1 MRTLIRRF
9 QENRA
14 SYVSGPYNETQI
26 RREFVDPLFT
36 ALGWDVANA
45 SGYAEAYKDVVH
57 EDAIVIGGMTK
68 APDYSFRVGG
78 ARKFFVETKRPAVKI
93 RDDAAAAF
101 QLRRYAW
108 SAKLPLSI
116 LTNFAEFSVYDCRVK
131 PERSDPAGT
140 ARILYLTCDE
150 YEARWD
156 ELAGIFAKE
165 SVLKGSFDRYAESTK
180 KKRGTAEVDAAFLK
194 EIEAWREEL
203 ARNIAL
209 RNPGLSQREL
219 NFAVQRTIDRIIF
232 LRICEDRGIEPYGG
246 LQALLNG
253 ENVYARLGELF
264 RRADERYNSG
274 LFHFRPEKGRAEPPD
289 ELTLGL
295 AVDDKV
301 VKDILRRLY
310 YPDSPYEFSVLP
322 ADILGQVYEQFLG
335 KVIRLTPGHRAVVEE
350 KPEVR
355 KAGGVYYTPTYI
367 VDYIVKNTVG
377 ELLQGK
383 TSQEVS
389 GFTPNWRPSKKLHP
403 LRVLDPACGS
413 GSFLLGA
420 YQYLLDWYRDR
431 YVEDGAEKYARGRN
445 PRLYRISLPSPAA
458 GRGVGGEGEWR
469 LTTAERKRILL
480 THIYGVDIDPQAV
493 EVTKLSLLLKV
504 LEGETQ
510 ETLDSFYRLFQER
523 ALPDLGAN
531 IKCGNSLIG
540 PDFYETAEAAG
551 LDREELLR
559 INPFDWHAEFP
570 EVFPSSASPSGRGE
584 GEGGGFDAVIGNP
597 PYIRIQALREFHAGQ
612 VEYLKRRYHAGSKGN
627 FDIYVLFVERGLEL
641 LNKTGR
647 LGFILPNKF
656 FIAKYGEPL
665 RKLLSEGR
673 HVSHIVHFGDQQV
686 FAGGTTYTALLFLD
700 KTGTGKCDFVQVDDL
715 AAWQTAGHARRRE
728 VKAERIMSQEWAF
741 LTENL
746 APVLEKL
753 DSFPHRLRDLTARMF
768 QGLITGADKVF
779 ILTDLGDGR
788 FFSAAL
794 QTEVALEPALM
805 HPLCKGSV
813 NIRRYTIDT
822 PTKSILF
829 PYRIADGRA
838 GLLSKQELA
847 ARYPMAWAYLSANR
861 PVLESRERGKWKHD
875 RWYAFGRSQNLAE
888 MDQVKILTPS
898 IARRASFTLDGKGRF
913 YFVGSGGGGGG
924 GYGLTLRREHGLS
937 YEYVLGLLNSI
948 LLDLY
953 LQSRSSR
960 FSGGF
965 YAYNRQYLEQLPI
978 RTIDFSDPADK
989 ARHDKMVELVQ
1000 RMLDLHKQ
1008 LAAAKTEHEK
1018 TALQRQIVATD
1029 HQIDRLVYDLYGL
1042 TADEIRIVEEGTQE

>member
-1 MRTLIRRF
+1 MAAPREVRALIQRF

-14 SYVSGPYNETQI
+14 SYLSGPYNETQT
-26 RREFVDPLFT
+26 RREFVDPFFT

-57 EDAIVIGGMTK
+57 EDAIMIGGMTK

-101 QLRRYAW
+101 
-108 SAKLPLSI
+108 LSI

-131 PERSDPAGT
+131 PERSDPAST
-140 ARILYLTCDE
+140 ARILYLACDE

-165 SVLKGSFDRYAESTK
+165 SVLKGSFDRYAESAK
-180 KKRGTAEVDAAFLK
+180 KKRGTAEVDTAFLK
-194 EIEAWREEL
+194 EIESWREKL
-203 ARNIAL
+203 AHNLAL

-246 LQALLNG
+246 LQGLLSG
-253 ENVYARLGELF
+253 PNVYARLGELF

-274 LFHFRPEKGRAEPPD
+274 LFHFRPEKGRPEPPD
-289 ELTLGL
+289 ELSLGL

-377 ELLQGK
+377 ELLTGE
-383 TSQEVS
+383 TPQEVG
-389 GFTPNWRPSKKLHP
+389 GFTKNWRPSKKLHP

-431 YVEDGAEKYARGRN
+431 YVEDGPEKHAKGRN
-445 PRLYRISLPSPAA
+445 PRLYRIASPSPS

-540 PDFYETAEAAG
+540 PDFFAGAEYSL
-551 LDREELLR
+551 LDEEERYR
-559 INPFDWHAEFP
+559 INPFDWYAEFP
-570 EVFPSSASPSGRGE
+570 DVFSGDSP
-584 GEGGGFDAVIGNP
+584 GFDAVIGNP
-597 PYIRIQALREFHAGQ
+597 PYVLLQTLKQPSVFTYLSCSYRSAQFKIDTYYVFLERALQLASLGARVSYITPSSYLRNKHARALRSLILESAE
-612 VEYLKRRYHAGSKGN
+612 VELLRVFQYPVFQGASVDTTITVLRRCSEPDPEHRATVSIAYEKGSRGRTVQLPQAVWAAHPERHFSVPVGGAGSELATRIEQRSIPLGAFATAYFGVQTYDRKRYVAPTPQGSSFRPAIDGVN
-627 FDIYVLFVERGLEL
+627 IQRYLLMSPREYVDFRPEAVKSGGKESVYERERVGVRQIGEVPVATLLPAGVYTLNTIYNIYPVKQTE
-641 LNKTGR
+641 
-647 LGFILPNKF
+647 
-656 FIAKYGEPL
+656 Y
-665 RKLLSEGR
+665 
-673 HVSHIVHFGDQQV
+673 D
-686 FAGGTTYTALLFLD
+686 LLF
-700 KTGTGKCDFVQVDDL
+700 
-715 AAWQTAGHARRRE
+715 
-728 VKAERIMSQEWAF
+728 
-741 LTENL
+741 
-746 APVLEKL
+746 
-753 DSFPHRLRDLTARMF
+753 
-768 QGLITGADKVF
+768 
-779 ILTDLGDGR
+779 
-788 FFSAAL
+788 
-794 QTEVALEPALM
+794 
-805 HPLCKGSV
+805 
-813 NIRRYTIDT
+813 
-822 PTKSILF
+822 
-829 PYRIADGRA
+829 
-838 GLLSKQELA
+838 
-847 ARYPMAWAYLSANR
+847 
-861 PVLESRERGKWKHD
+861 
-875 RWYAFGRSQNLAE
+875 
-888 MDQVKILTPS
+888 
-898 IARRASFTLDGKGRF
+898 
-913 YFVGSGGGGGG
+913 
-924 GYGLTLRREHGLS
+924 
-937 YEYVLGLLNSI
+937 VLGLLVSRAGAWYWRQSFFDQKRTFPKI
-948 LLDLY
+948 KKDALL
-953 LQSRSSR
+953 R
-960 FSGGF
+960 FPV
-965 YAYNRQYLEQLPI
+965 AR
-978 RTIDFSDPADK
+978 IDFSDPADK
-989 ARHDKMVELVQ
+989 ARHDRMVSLVQ
-1000 RMLDLHKQ
+1000 TMLDLHKR
-1008 LAAAKTEHEK
+1008 LAAAKTAHEK
-1018 TALQRQIVATD
+1018 TILERQITATD
-1029 HQIDRLVYDLYGL
+1029 HQIDQLVYKLYGL
-1042 TADEIRIVEEGTQE
+1042 TADEIKIVEEATTRA